1 MAEQVVSIF
10 TGVSGYLDDIE
21 LNKIKKFE
29 ADLLEKVRSDY
40 SEILDNINTTGKLED
55 EIKNKLV
62 EVIESQKK
70 GIK

>member
-1 MAEQVVSIF
+1 MRVVSWN
-10 TGVSGYLDDIE
+10 TAKRVQRTEEQSAY
-21 LNKIKKFE
+21 IKKFE

-40 SEILDNINTTGKLED
+40 SEILDSINTTGKLED